1 MAFWALRGVSARVS
15 SAEREG
21 SPWQK
26 KDLPAYVSVVQSYC
40 ILHYAIS
47 GESVAHFELGA
58 VS

>member
-1 MAFWALRGVSARVS
+1 MAFWALGGANARVS

-21 SPWQK
+21 APWQK
-26 KDLPAYVSVVQSYC
+26 KDLPAYVSVVQSYY

-47 GESVAHFELGA
+47 GASVAHCELGA